1 MKKKSFIR
9 LFVDFPLEVGK
20 VLPLSDAQ
28 SHYLIHV
35 MKLKI
40 NDNVLVFDGQNGEF
54 LAFVTQ
60 ISKKEV
66 ILSVLEKT
74 RAFCSCPDI
83 WLLFAPLKKDQ
94 TDFVVQK
101 ATELGVSKLVIVPAE
116 RSVTKLDA
124 KRLEKRLSQ
133 WKNTVQSACEQC
145 ARSLIPNVQYCD
157 QLQIALIENKSERNL
172 VLAPAAQK
180 SFYLGNSLSVTFAV
194 GPEGGFSAQEIELA
208 NTLGYE
214 SALLGPRVLRTETA
228 GLAALAVAQSQ
239 CGDFR

>member
-1 MKKKSFIR
+1 MPARFYVPASYAIGET
-9 LFVDFPLEVGK
+9 V
-20 VLPLSDAQ
+20 VLPDKPAHHASR
-28 SHYLIHV
+28 
-35 MKLKI
+35 
-40 NDNVLVFDGQNGEF
+40 VLRMREGDEAVLFDGHGNEAQVRLHFYADRTE
-54 LAFVTQ
+54 A
-60 ISKKEV
+60 EV
-66 ILSVLEKT
+66 LSVGQSQTESPRHITLIQALVSQEKLDWILE
-74 RAFCSCPDI
+74 
-83 WLLFAPLKKDQ
+83 
-94 TDFVVQK
+94 K